1 MDEIKK
7 EYINDNGENYEII
20 KEEKKEYINDNGE
33 RVVEHKIYL
42 LKIDNKWKGQ
52 KTYYD
57 KNKEILKKKIIIS
70 KRNRYQND
78 EEYREKVKS
87 KRREAYARKK
97 LEENK

>member
-33 RVVEHKIYL
+33 SVVEHKIYL

-57 KNKEILKKKIIIS
+57 KNKEILKKNKILKPDNIIDIINL
-70 KRNRYQND
+70 KYPEIWEIYKID
-78 EEYREKVKS
+78 VKNN
-87 KRREAYARKK
+87 Y
-97 LEENK
+97 